1 MAEEDVGP
9 AYSEMV
15 INAGLQQRV
24 RAVSQSRTQ
33 ARVNSD
39 PYVGAG
45 RTARTQDTRES
56 GALQCKVC
64 TAYQRCPGREVLA
77 SLQRERPDFL
87 AYIIAFS
94 GVSGYAVPLVEL
106 AKVQDADG

>member
-1 MAEEDVGP
+1 M
-9 AYSEMV
+9 Y
-15 INAGLQQRV
+15 RV
-24 RAVSQSRTQ
+24 
-33 ARVNSD
+33 
-39 PYVGAG
+39 PGMLG
-45 RTARTQDTRES
+45 
-56 GALQCKVC
+56 
-64 TAYQRCPGREVLA
+64 CPGREVLA